1 MLGLRLPEL
10 LLIIAILVLLF
21 GGKKIPQLGAGI
33 GGAIRNFKKAM
44 RSGDDRATLERPR
57 DS

>member
-10 LLIIAILVLLF
+10 LLIITILVLLF

-33 GGAIRNFKKAM
+33 GGAIRNFKRAM
-44 RSGDDRATLERPR
+44 KGGDEQPAIEPPR
-57 DS
+57 ET

>member
-1 MLGLRLPEL
+1 L

>member
-44 RSGDDRATLERPR
+44 KGGDDRAALERPR